1 MEDVELFAPMELPT
15 WFACLLVS
23 CLYILPNLDVF
34 TVRFGQAVLSVFSLP
49 FLVSYF
55 YSVLTNKTLSY
66 RRDMVILLGLSFV
79 SYLLMYPLDPLK
91 HVLDYFL
98 YLFTGFG
105 IYAIYFCYY
114 YFSKNYL
121 KTSTIR
127 SRFFSIFIPT
137 VLTVFIFGVGFRII
151 SHAFLR

>member
-1 MEDVELFAPMELPT
+1 MEEAELFAPMELPT

-23 CLYILPNLDVF
+23 CLYILPNLGVF
-34 TVRFGQAVLSVFSLP
+34 TLEFGQAVLSVFSLP

-66 RRDMVILLGLSFV
+66 RRDMAILLGLSLV
-79 SYLLMYPLDPLK
+79 SYLLMHPRDPLGQ
-91 HVLDYFL
+91 VFDYFL
-98 YLFTGFG
+98 YLLTGFS

-114 YFSKNYL
+114 YFSKNCL

-127 SRFFSIFIPT
+127 SRFFSVFVPT
-137 VLTVFIFGVGFRII
+137 MLTVFIFGVGFRII
-151 SHAFLR
+151 SHVFLR